1 MERSSVRGKWVK
13 MWNSQNMD
21 FKEYT
26 NKELAEMI
34 LALEKRIKKLEKSS
48 INVRR

>member
-1 MERSSVRGKWVK
+1 ML
-13 MWNSQNMD
+13 NSQNMD

-34 LALEKRIKKLEKSS
+34 LALEKRIKKLEKP
-48 INVRR
+48 RDRLAEQGFTE